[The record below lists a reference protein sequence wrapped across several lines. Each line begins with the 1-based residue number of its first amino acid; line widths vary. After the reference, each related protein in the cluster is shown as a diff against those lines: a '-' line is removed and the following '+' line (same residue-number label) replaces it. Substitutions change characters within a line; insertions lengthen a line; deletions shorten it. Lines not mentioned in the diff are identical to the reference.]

1 MLHICHHTAWRDRI
15 QAEVDA
21 FIAAHKVEGTTVSE
35 SLAALP
41 FETWEKSLST
51 IDLCLQETL
60 RLVGN
65 AAIIRRNMGEDV
77 IIAGRTI
84 HRGEYA
90 MYMTADAHLNETI
103 FPDPSVF
110 NPQRDFGKPS
120 DGFFLAWGAGE
131 NIYSSPT

>member
-35 SLAALP
+35 SLATLS
-41 FETWEKSLST
+41 FETWERSLST

-90 MYMTADAHLNETI
+90 MYMTADAHHNETV

-131 NIYSSPT
+131 STYSSPT